1 MECYDSECC
10 KSSAEDIT
18 NMLKVEFDCRP
29 GAIATSLALR
39 EPNYQ
44 ETAAYSHFGRK
55 QYTKD
60 GIKFF
65 EWENEKKLTK
75 YTTMDPAQVTFEID
89 SNGIL
94 NLGAEDKGTGNAEK
108 ITESTAQTNDGGRPE
123 RRGSK
128 QLQPMTDEDH
138 VRRSVRFEIGS
149 LRVGRH
155 PRGGEPLLQ
164 SYRSEW

>member
-1 MECYDSECC
+1 
-10 KSSAEDIT
+10 
-18 NMLKVEFDCRP
+18 MLKVEFDCRP

-108 ITESTAQTNDGGRPE
+108 ITESTAQANDGRRPE
-123 RRGSK
+123 RRGINLASF
-128 QLQPMTDEDH
+128 LISWGVIAYTAAGGL
-138 VRRSVRFEIGS
+138 SNS
-149 LRVGRH
+149 LGIIHPHCHYLPGVGDLRLH
-155 PRGGEPLLQ
+155 CLR
-164 SYRSEW
+164 